1 MGNRIINDA
10 VFFDGD
16 FGDRVDL
23 MGGLIMQWKV
33 IRVVELISIGD
44 FYLFKAIKSI

>member
-1 MGNRIINDA
+1 MENRIINDA

-23 MGGLIMQWKV
+23 MGGLRMQWKV

-44 FYLFKAIKSI
+44 FYLFKALS